1 MKRSYLLVLCIAVTV
16 SSLSLMNETLSA
28 QSSPQ
33 TNTRSVPIAKG
44 WARNQVNAVIFRRN
58 SVTTHGDTQYVAFY
72 DPEARAVLAK
82 RKLASVEWEI
92 HRTQHSGDAKDA
104 HNSISIAVDGDGFL
118 HMAWNHH
125 NTPLQ
130 YSRSIKPGS
139 LELSPEMPML
149 GDKEGRV
156 TYPEFYNLPGGDL
169 LFLYRDGASGS
180 GNLMLNRYAVKKKKW
195 TRLQDGLISG
205 EGERNA
211 YWQMAID
218 VKGVI
223 HLSWVWRET
232 PDVATNHDLCYA
244 KSTDGG
250 KTWQKSSGEKY
261 QLPITTKSAEY
272 VIRIP
277 PGSELINQTSMC
289 ADSDG
294 RPYIATYWRPPGTKV
309 PQYHL
314 IYHDG
319 KQWRTS
325 QVTRRTTPF
334 SLGGRGTRRI
344 PISRPQIV
352 VNSTGSRS
360 EVVMIFRDSER
371 GARISVAVCADLRR
385 GAWAINDLTE
395 GSVGM
400 WEPTYDL
407 VVWNK
412 KKELHL
418 FVQTVGQG
426 EGEGTEDI
434 PAQMVSILEWRPRP
448 IAPRN

>member
-1 MKRSYLLVLCIAVTV
+1 MLCIAVTV
-16 SSLSLMNETLSA
+16 ASLSLMNETLSA

-44 WARNQVNAVIFRRN
+44 WARNQINAVIFRRN
-58 SVTTHGDTQYVAFY
+58 SVTTLVDNQYVAFY
-72 DPEARAVLAK
+72 DSDARVVLAK
-82 RKLASVEWEI
+82 RKLTSGTWKI
-92 HRTQHSGDAKDA
+92 YRTQYSGDTQDA
-104 HNSISIAVDGDGFL
+104 HKSISIAVDGDGFL
-118 HMAWNHH
+118 HMAWNQHA
-125 NTPLQ
+125 TPLQ
-130 YSRSIKPGS
+130 YCRSTRPGT
-139 LELSPEMPML
+139 LELSREMPML
-149 GDKEGRV
+149 GDKEERV
-156 TYPEFYNLPGGDL
+156 TYPEFYNLPDGNV

-180 GNLMLNRYAVKKKKW
+180 GNLMLNRYDVKTKKW
-195 TRLQDGLISG
+195 ARLQDGLISG

-232 PDVATNHDLCYA
+232 PDVATNHDVCYA

-250 KTWQKSSGEKY
+250 KTWATSSGEKY
-261 QLPITTKSAEY
+261 QLPITAKSAEY

-277 PGSELINQTSMC
+277 AGSELINQTSMC

-294 RPYIATYWRPPGTKV
+294 RPYIATYWRPQGTQV
-309 PQYHL
+309 PQYHI

-319 KQWRTS
+319 TQWKTS
-325 QVTRRTTPF
+325 QITHRTTPF

-352 VNSTGSRS
+352 ANSTGSKS

-371 GARISVAVCADLRR
+371 GDRISVAVCADLQR
-385 GAWAINDLTE
+385 GAWAISDLTE
-395 GSVGM
+395 ESVGM
-400 WEPTYDL
+400 WEPTYDP

-418 FVQTVGQG
+418 FVQAVGQG
-426 EGEGTEDI
+426 EEEGTENI
-434 PAQMVSILEWRPRP
+434 PAQMVSILEWRPRLIGSP
-448 IAPRN
+448 